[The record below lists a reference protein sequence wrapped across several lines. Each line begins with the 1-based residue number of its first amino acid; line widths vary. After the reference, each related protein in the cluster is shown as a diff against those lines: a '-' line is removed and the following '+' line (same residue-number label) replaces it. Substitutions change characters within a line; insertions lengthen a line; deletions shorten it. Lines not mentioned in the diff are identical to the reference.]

1 MISKYSEYI
10 LKVANKS
17 TSRLVDDYIFMKDS
31 DVKQWDIKRLFKEI
45 TTAIDSGVKKHLDT
59 SNKFKSSIKYA
70 TLTYGLMRS
79 DRANY
84 GVANYGVFMGN
95 KEEKEE
101 NYSKIKIITPIHKC
115 LYNSD
120 VLRSVFKLLTKYDNF
135 VNVMLNNPKLINYIF
150 TECIQK
156 PSRKS
161 IEIIQYF
168 IKHGIELVCDE
179 RMERPYICQN
189 KVLFKQTDLELF
201 FTPNC
206 LFTPDI
212 GKKYYVY
219 LRKFIRLTPFNVNLK
234 KIEDHLIA
242 FINWFPNDRSLFY
255 SEARD
260 TLQYNNFVYE
270 DYHMCKNID
279 PEDIVTLLESDFK
292 ANINAVILAIKNTK
306 LNQQYKTRLAA
317 VIANFINEEYKRK
330 KLDVLFN
337 RLLFV
342 IDSDVKQ
349 EVFSRIK
356 NPKIQEYVFNLI
368 INGE

>member
-10 LKVANKS
+10 LKVANKN

-45 TTAIDSGVKKHLDT
+45 TTAIDSGLKKHLDT
-59 SNKFKSSIKYA
+59 SKKFKSSIKYA

-84 GVANYGVFMGN
+84 GVFIGD
-95 KEEKEE
+95 KKEKEE

-115 LYNSD
+115 LNNSY

-219 LRKFIRLTPFNVNLK
+219 LRKFIRLTPFDVNLK

-317 VIANFINEEYKRK
+317 VIASFINEEYKRK
-330 KLDVLFN
+330 KLDALFN

-356 NPKIQEYVFNLI
+356 NPKIQEHIFNLI